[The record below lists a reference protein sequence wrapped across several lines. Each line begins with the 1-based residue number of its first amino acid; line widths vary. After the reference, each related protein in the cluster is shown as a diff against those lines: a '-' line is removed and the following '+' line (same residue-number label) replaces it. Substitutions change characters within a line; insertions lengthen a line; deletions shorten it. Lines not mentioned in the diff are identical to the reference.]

1 MTGARTALAVLAL
14 PMPSL
19 VGAAAAQ
26 SARASRKLDPHRVS
40 RHLGSA
46 DRHRRNRRAHRARG
60 LLIALVGALTV
71 WSAGVPAARD
81 GILVAA
87 IVEKYAIGL
96 LVFFGPIKRTLPMT
110 AVALAD
116 GAFAT
121 VYLISLATT

>member
-1 MTGARTALAVLAL
+1 MPAANSTLTAFLVISGALTAIAGTGALIAPAAVLRFAFHE
-14 PMPSL
+14 PSGPITFF
-19 VGAAAAQ
+19 V
-26 SARASRKLDPHRVS
+26 
-40 RHLGSA
+40 RHW
-46 DRHRRNRRAHRARG
+46 G